1 MEHGTDAIECDAHAR
16 SAAFRDFGA
25 VVQKHRFD
33 VRPGDVGALFED
45 CSQHALV
52 FAHQN
57 MISQNDIS
65 WDVKTFLDFLAHLL

>member
-1 MEHGTDAIECDAHAR
+1 
-16 SAAFRDFGA
+16 
-25 VVQKHRFD
+25 VQKHRFD

-65 WDVKTFLDFLAHLL
+65 WGVKTFLDFFARLL